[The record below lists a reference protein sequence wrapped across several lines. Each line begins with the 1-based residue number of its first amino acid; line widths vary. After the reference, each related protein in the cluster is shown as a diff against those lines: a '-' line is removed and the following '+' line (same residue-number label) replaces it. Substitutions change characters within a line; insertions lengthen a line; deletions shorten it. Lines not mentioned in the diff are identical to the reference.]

1 MGGKRLQKI
10 TGILSEHI
18 RLSVYHV
25 MFLFSVKRVASVSS
39 PNLTLQ
45 IPQLPRHSPIF
56 SLSISHSPVL
66 FHLFCSTSTFIFP
79 VQKPL
84 TNQTAT
90 HLSRPSCPIL
100 RLSFSYP
107 VIQLSFPWHVLSHSL
122 SLSVLSL
129 GLTCTIPLHQ
139 HFHLSDLSATRP
151 PSPTSRADKRRQLMR
166 QRELSPPLPLDVI
179 A

>member
-122 SLSVLSL
+122 SLSPFCRWVSPVRSPFTNIF
-129 GLTCTIPLHQ
+129 TC
-139 HFHLSDLSATRP
+139 
-151 PSPTSRADKRRQLMR
+151 PTSL
-166 QRELSPPLPLDVI
+166 LLGHLPLPRVPIRGDNWWDKGN
-179 A
+179 